1 MKTLLCLILALG
13 SSAFAA
19 DAVIKVQSVPHAA
32 ASSPIA
38 PGLIQ
43 GIAGIGQGVNGVGL
57 PCMGCFGT
65 PAGTVLVPPAYSV
78 VHPLS
83 QPLVIYYCVVETGA
97 QGGTGTQTVDLVESS
112 TGKVAQHATVPVT
125 LPADS
130 TNLIIF
136 STGGVPDNDGYTG
149 AEELVFT
156 TTVGTSTVQGRAYL
170 WMLPQQ

>member
-43 GIAGIGQGVNGVGL
+43 GIAGIGQGVG
-57 PCMGCFGT
+57 PCMNCYGAPSGT
-65 PAGTVLVPPAYSV
+65 IVTPPAYSIINPDSEPGV
-78 VHPLS
+78 VYYYTVVDTANLS
-83 QPLVIYYCVVETGA
+83 
-97 QGGTGTQTVDLVESS
+97 GTATFAVDLVQSS
-112 TGKVAQHATVPVT
+112 TGKVYQQITGGTT

-130 TNLIIF
+130 TSLIVF
-136 STGGVPDNDGYTG
+136 AAAGVPDHDGYSG
-149 AEELVFT
+149 AAELVFT
-156 TTVGTSTVQGRAYL
+156 TTLGTSTVQGRAYI
-170 WMLPQQ
+170 WILPPE